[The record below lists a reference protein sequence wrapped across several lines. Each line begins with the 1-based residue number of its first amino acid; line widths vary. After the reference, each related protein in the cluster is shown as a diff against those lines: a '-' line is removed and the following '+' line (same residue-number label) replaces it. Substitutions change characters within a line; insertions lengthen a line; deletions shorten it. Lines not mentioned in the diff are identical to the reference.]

1 MQVSVCLEFRGSF
14 MGLKID
20 FEVDLHGDTSA
31 GARSRLETIWSTK
44 SWQGLRRVRV
54 IHGTGEV
61 LWKVVRLWC
70 EEKGIEWTTESHNAG
85 VTILHPGRRA
95 VSAPAPPHRPLAQ
108 LSQVKISKPK
118 KEPKPEKPVVK
129 GAEPPPS
136 ENPKFKADKPVA
148 KSPDK
153 DLMAEEFARLA
164 EEDERALRKQKH
176 SRK

>member
-1 MQVSVCLEFRGSF
+1 

-44 SWQGLRRVRV
+44 SWHGLRRVRV

-95 VSAPAPPHRPLAQ
+95 VSAPAPPHRPLAK
-108 LSQVKISKPK
+108 LSEVKTSKPK
-118 KEPKPEKPVVK
+118 KEAKPEKPPIKTV
-129 GAEPPPS
+129 EPIPPS
-136 ENPKFKADKPVA
+136 ESKKVQATRAPETAEK
-148 KSPDK
+148 K

>member
-1 MQVSVCLEFRGSF
+1 MA
-14 MGLKID
+14 LKID
-20 FEVDLHGDTSA
+20 YEVDLHGDTSA

-44 SWQGLRRVRV
+44 SWHGLRRVRV
-54 IHGTGEV
+54 IHGTGAV
-61 LWKVVRLWC
+61 LWKVVRTWC

-95 VSAPAPPHRPLAQ
+95 VSSPAPPHRPLAQ
-108 LSQVKISKPK
+108 LSQVKASKPK
-118 KEPKPEKPVVK
+118 KETKSEKLPVKAVELAPPEIRKVKTERPV
-129 GAEPPPS
+129 E
-136 ENPKFKADKPVA
+136 
-148 KSPDK
+148 KSQDK